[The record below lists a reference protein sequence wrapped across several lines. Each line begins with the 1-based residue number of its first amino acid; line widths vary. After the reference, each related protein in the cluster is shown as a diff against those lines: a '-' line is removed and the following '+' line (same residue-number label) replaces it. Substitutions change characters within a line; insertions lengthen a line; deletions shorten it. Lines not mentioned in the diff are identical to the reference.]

1 MSVDIPT
8 LNLSDPTDG
17 MVPINNSSASFVE
30 KMPEKNILQNKETM
44 DSTPIAD
51 IMGQPQDS
59 LDAPMMAMDPRIVQ
73 QQMMAQPPA
82 MVSQTAGNEGSDSKK
97 KNPLDPSDD
106 QMQALIVAA
115 CCAAAVSK
123 PVQDKLATTIPQF
136 VNAQGN
142 RSFVGLASTGL
153 VAAII
158 FYFTRRYF

>member
-8 LNLSDPTDG
+8 LNLSEPTDG

-51 IMGQPQDS
+51 IMGHSQDS
-59 LDAPMMAMDPRIVQ
+59 LDAPMMAMDPRVVQ

-97 KNPLDPSDD
+97 KNPLDLSDD

>member
-1 MSVDIPT
+1 MSADIPT

-51 IMGQPQDS
+51 IMGQPQDN
-59 LDAPMMAMDPRIVQ
+59 LDAPMMAMDPRVVQ

-97 KNPLDPSDD
+97 KNPLDLSDD

-153 VAAII
+153 VAAVI
-158 FYFTRRYF
+158 FYFARRYF

>member
-97 KNPLDPSDD
+97 KNPLDLSDD

>member
-1 MSVDIPT
+1 MAANIPT

-17 MVPINNSSASFVE
+17 MVPINNSTTFVE
-30 KMPEKNILQNKETM
+30 NSPEKNILQSKETM

-59 LDAPMMAMDPRIVQ
+59 LDAPMMAMDPRVVQ
-73 QQMMAQPPA
+73 QQMMAQPPS

-97 KNPLDPSDD
+97 RNPLDLTDD

-115 CCAAAVSK
+115 CCSAAVSK

-153 VAAII
+153 VAAIL
-158 FYFTRRYF
+158 FYFARRYF

>member
-97 KNPLDPSDD
+97 KNPLDLSDD
-106 QMQALIVAA
+106 QMQALIVAVS
-115 CCAAAVSK
+115 CAAAVSK

>member
-1 MSVDIPT
+1 MSADIPT

-30 KMPEKNILQNKETM
+30 KMPEKNILQNNETM

-51 IMGQPQDS
+51 IMGQPQDN
-59 LDAPMMAMDPRIVQ
+59 LDAPMMAMDPRVVQ

-97 KNPLDPSDD
+97 KNPLDLSDD

-153 VAAII
+153 VAAVI
-158 FYFTRRYF
+158 FYFARRYF

>member
-1 MSVDIPT
+1 MSADIPT

-51 IMGQPQDS
+51 IMGQPQDN
-59 LDAPMMAMDPRIVQ
+59 LDAPMMAMDPRVVQ

-97 KNPLDPSDD
+97 KNPLDLSDD

>member
-1 MSVDIPT
+1 MSANIPT

-17 MVPINNSSASFVE
+17 MVPINNSTTFVE
-30 KMPEKNILQNKETM
+30 NSPEKNILQSKETM

-51 IMGQPQDS
+51 IMGQSQDS
-59 LDAPMMAMDPRIVQ
+59 LDAPMMAMDPRVVQ

-97 KNPLDPSDD
+97 RNPLDLTDD

-115 CCAAAVSK
+115 CCSAAVSK

-158 FYFTRRYF
+158 FYFARRYF

>member
-1 MSVDIPT
+1 MSADIPT
-8 LNLSDPTDG
+8 LNLSDSTDG

-51 IMGQPQDS
+51 IMGQPQDN
-59 LDAPMMAMDPRIVQ
+59 LDAPMMAMDPRVVQ

-97 KNPLDPSDD
+97 KNPLDLSDD

-153 VAAII
+153 VAAVI
-158 FYFTRRYF
+158 FYFARRYF